1 MTAAIHTINP
11 TASAPRTAMTRAL
24 AGEWT
29 KLVTLPS
36 NWRTATVTVITAV
49 GVGALAVLLQ
59 ANQYHGLPAQQKSAF
74 DPTSTSLSSMIVTT
88 VILGA
93 LAARSV
99 TAEYSTGMIRSSF
112 TAMPARTAVLVAKAA
127 TVAAFVFPVALV
139 GNLAS
144 FVIGQQIL
152 ATKHLQVGI
161 THPGALLA
169 IMLGTAAVSLT
180 AVIGV
185 GLGGLIRHTA
195 GAATTLAV
203 VILGGLTIGQFV
215 PAGLRQ
221 YLPGTAMQASVTVHR
236 STGLLAPGSAII
248 VLAAYAAIALTA
260 ASMRAAHRDA

>member
-1 MTAAIHTINP
+1 MTAATSTINP
-11 TASAPRTAMTRAL
+11 TPSAPRSAMTRAL
-24 AGEWT
+24 TGEWT

-36 NWRTATVTVITAV
+36 NGRTAIATVVAAV
-49 GVGALAVLLQ
+49 GLGSLAVLLQ
-59 ANQYHGLPAQQKSAF
+59 ANQFHGLPAQQKAAF
-74 DPTSTSLSSMIVTT
+74 DPTSTSMSSMIFALV
-88 VILGA
+88 VLGA

-99 TAEYSTGMIRSSF
+99 TAEYSTGMIRTSF
-112 TAMPARTAVLVAKAA
+112 TAMPARSTVLVAKAA
-127 TVAAFVFPVALV
+127 TAAAYVFPVALV

-144 FVIGQQIL
+144 FVIGQKIL
-152 ATKHLQVGI
+152 ATKHLQVSI

-169 IMLGTAAVSLT
+169 IMLGTVGVSLT

-215 PAGLRQ
+215 PAGLRE
-221 YLPGTAMQASVTVHR
+221 YLPGTAMQATVTVHR
-236 STGLLAPGSAII
+236 STGLLTPGSAII
-248 VLAAYAAIALTA
+248 VLCAYAAVTLTA